1 MTTESPTP
9 DAPQRPTDDQLVD
22 AYRQLEAL
30 LTQAQQAQ
38 AEMIA
43 VTAVLRDRGID
54 PATYTVGA
62 GDSITIDH
70 QETQP

>member
-1 MTTESPTP
+1 MNPESPSP
-9 DAPQRPTDDQLVD
+9 VAPERPTDDQLVD

-30 LTQAQQAQ
+30 LQQAQQAQ

-62 GDSITIDH
+62 GDSTTTDH
-70 QETQP
+70 KEP